1 MNMESNSSAE
11 LLRCLDRLRAGD
23 LSARQDLIRSAQ
35 NRLVRLARKMLS
47 DFPGVRRWEDT
58 DDVFQD
64 AVIRLC
70 KTLERVVPDSVAAFV
85 HLAARDM
92 RCALIDLARHYQG
105 PQGHGTH
112 HRSDVVSGSS
122 SRVPDVSDDTY
133 EPTRLAYWSE
143 FHLRVQ
149 SLDAELRDVMDIV
162 WYQGLS
168 QAEAASMLNVSERT
182 VQRRWRQACLELHD
196 VLNGLPPG
204 FQ

>member
-1 MNMESNSSAE
+1 MNMESNSSE
-11 LLRCLDRLRAGD
+11 EIIRCLDRLRAGD
-23 LSARQDLIRSAQ
+23 LSARQELIRSAQ

-92 RCALIDLARHYQG
+92 RCALIDLARHYDG
-105 PQGHGTH
+105 PQGHGTR
-112 HRSDVVSGSS
+112 HRSEAISGSS
-122 SRVPDVSDDTY
+122 SRVPEVSDDTY

-143 FHLRVQ
+143 FHHRVQ
-149 SLDAELRDVMDIV
+149 SLDVELRDVMDII

-168 QAEAASMLNVSERT
+168 QAEAAGILNVSERT
-182 VQRRWRQACLELHD
+182 IQRRWRQACLKLHD
-196 VLNGLPPG
+196 ALNGLPPG

>member
-1 MNMESNSSAE
+1 MNMESNSSE
-11 LLRCLDRLRAGD
+11 EIIRCLDRLRAGD
-23 LSARQDLIRSAQ
+23 LSARQELIRSAQ

-92 RCALIDLARHYQG
+92 RCALIDLARHYDG

-112 HRSDVVSGSS
+112 HRSEAISGSS
-122 SRVPDVSDDTY
+122 SRVPEVSDDTY

-143 FHLRVQ
+143 FHHRVQ
-149 SLDAELRDVMDIV
+149 SLDVELRDVMDII

-168 QAEAASMLNVSERT
+168 QTEAAGILNVSERT
-182 VQRRWRQACLELHD
+182 IQRRWRQACLKLHD
-196 VLNGLPPG
+196 ALNGLPPG